1 MVTATPM
8 AEAQRLWQLISPALP
23 VGGYAYSQGLES
35 AVEAGWVADEGSCL
49 DWVGGLAEQ
58 VMPHVDLPLLHRM
71 HRAWR
76 RRDTAAAYA
85 WNREL
90 LAMRESAES
99 LREDRVKGQALARL
113 ARDLGCA
120 LPPAVEDAP
129 VSYAAAFSWLSA
141 RWNIG
146 AAEAVA
152 GYLWSWCEGQV
163 AAAVKLIPLGQT
175 AGQRLLRELGDAVP
189 ARAARALACADD
201 DLGMTAPGWGLAGA
215 LHETQHTRL
224 FRS

>member
-1 MVTATPM
+1 M

-23 VGGYAYSQGLES
+23 VGGYAYSQGLET
-35 AVEAGWVADEGSCL
+35 AVEAGWVRDEASCL
-49 DWVGGLAEQ
+49 DWVGGLAGQ
-58 VMPHVDLPLLHRM
+58 VMPYVDLPLLHRM

-76 RRDTAAAYA
+76 RGDTAAALA

-90 LAMRESAES
+90 LAMRECAES
-99 LREDRVKGQALARL
+99 LREDRIKGQALARL

-120 LPPAVEDAP
+120 LPPPAEAAP
-129 VSYAAAFSWLSA
+129 GTSLSYAAAFSWLSVC
-141 RWNIG
+141 WNIG
-146 AAEAVA
+146 ARDAVA

-175 AGQRLLRELGDAVP
+175 AGQRLLCALGDAAP
-189 ARAARALACADD
+189 ARVARALDCGDD
-201 DLGMTAPGWGLAGA
+201 HLGMTAPGLGLAGA

>member
-1 MVTATPM
+1 ML
-8 AEAQRLWQLISPALP
+8 EQQRLWQLISPALP
-23 VGGYAYSQGLES
+23 VGGYAYSQGLET
-35 AVEAGWVADEGSCL
+35 AVEAGWVADEASCL

-76 RRDTAAAYA
+76 RRDTAAALA

-90 LAMRESAES
+90 LAMRECAES
-99 LREDRVKGQALARL
+99 LREDRIKGRALAHL
-113 ARDLGCA
+113 ARDLDCA
-120 LPPAVEDAP
+120 LPPAAQDAP
-129 VSYAAAFSWLSA
+129 VTPLSYAAVFAWLSV

-152 GYLWSWCEGQV
+152 GYLWSWCESQV
-163 AAAVKLIPLGQT
+163 AAAVKLVPLGQT

-201 DLGMTAPGWGLAGA
+201 DLGMTAPGLGLAGA

>member
-1 MVTATPM
+1 MI
-8 AEAQRLWQLISPALP
+8 EQQRLWQLISPALP
-23 VGGYAYSQGLES
+23 VGGYAYSQGLET
-35 AVEAGWVADEGSCL
+35 AVEAGWVADEASCL

-76 RRDTAAAYA
+76 RRDTAAAHA

-120 LPPAVEDAP
+120 LPPPAEDAPVTP
-129 VSYAAAFSWLSA
+129 VSYAAAFSWLSVSW
-141 RWNIG
+141 RIG
-146 AAEAVA
+146 AEDAVA
-152 GYLWSWCEGQV
+152 GYLWSWCESQV

-175 AGQRLLRELGDAVP
+175 AGQRLLRALGDAAP
-189 ARAARALACADD
+189 ARVARALDCGDD
-201 DLGMTAPGWGLAGA
+201 DLGMTAPGLGLAGA
-215 LHETQHTRL
+215 LHETQYTRL